1 MSSPAMVPLFEP
13 CTTEEAREIT
23 EDIRQAAEAIW
34 GLLLEARDRRAWAA
48 LGYQSFAAYA
58 TAEFGMSEVHA
69 YRLIGQGQVI
79 REIEEASGLTHGLV
93 TVTEREA
100 RDIKGHLDEVA
111 SSVRDAI
118 AEVQGDEL
126 PEAEV
131 AEIVRDVVEKE
142 RERIRADTKHRLE
155 RLPPD
160 LNNRVVTG
168 AYDLD
173 QP

>member
-93 TVTEREA
+93 TVTERE
-100 RDIKGHLDEVA
+100 
-111 SSVRDAI
+111 
-118 AEVQGDEL
+118 
-126 PEAEV
+126 P
-131 AEIVRDVVEKE
+131 
-142 RERIRADTKHRLE
+142 
-155 RLPPD
+155 
-160 LNNRVVTG
+160 
-168 AYDLD
+168 
-173 QP
+173 